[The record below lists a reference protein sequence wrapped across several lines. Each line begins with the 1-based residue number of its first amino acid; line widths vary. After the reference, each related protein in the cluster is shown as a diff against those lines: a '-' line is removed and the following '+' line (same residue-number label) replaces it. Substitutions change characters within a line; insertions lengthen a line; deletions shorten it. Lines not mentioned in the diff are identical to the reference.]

1 MKEEKGGGREI
12 HDVLLKGNSL
22 RNGYGPLFNDVTRK
36 SIRQE
41 SAKRRSKTKRG
52 GKAERR

>member
-41 SAKRRSKTKRG
+41 SAERRSKTKRG